1 MASAA
6 SSSLRQRTQT
16 SSSRDLHLHSRDSG
30 EHGHSHGHP
39 HGHGHGGHSHG
50 IEETQQLSSA
60 FASLRNPSQLD
71 PGSRITLV
79 GLVANVGLTA
89 LKGVAGYV
97 LASSALL
104 ADAAHSGS
112 DLVADVVTLASY
124 RIGRWEPSTRY
135 PYGYGKFESLG
146 SLVVSFL
153 LFATAAGICLH
164 SYHHLLLSLATI
176 PSIPPDLLASLDFLP
191 HGHVHGPDA
200 SHTDAPA
207 ADGIVDARAMYF
219 AAASIVIKEW
229 LYRSTL
235 KVARQQHSNVLLA
248 NAYHHRSDSLGSL
261 VALVAIGAARVGY
274 PMLDP
279 LGDWCA
285 PPPPAPAPARTP
297 PDLVPANL
305 ARGHARG
312 SQSPAHLDNDV
323 IEMVHRTNTRAPS
336 RRATRLPVEPRVHG
350 DDDDDDDDDDD
361 APLPTPPRLLA
372 PKKPLGRNPS
382 FRQCLVNVFGYS
394 LLNVLLVFVP
404 VTIAVRLSHQSPT
417 VIFVMSFVAI
427 VPLAALLG
435 FATEEL
441 ALRVGDAFGGLL
453 NATFGNAVELII
465 AILALVKGE
474 LDVVRSSMLGSILS
488 NCLLVAGGAFFV
500 GGIRFY
506 EQSYSLR
513 AAQTNINLLA
523 IAVTAIVIPV
533 GFHAF
538 ISAEGTQTEDLTDES
553 VLRLSR
559 GLAFI
564 LLAVYAC
571 YLIFQL
577 YTHSWLYVPRPSPS
591 PRQPA
596 TAAQLLLYAD
606 GPQPPT
612 SGKVFRIPSLPSWGG
627 SSSSGSEGS
636 RGSLRVRSRSVSGAE
651 EAEQAGAGEPTR
663 PPVSPTA
670 LHPTT
675 TSATQ
680 IDAGVDLEK
689 QSHEAV
695 DVEHE
700 EPRLSV
706 WFALGL
712 LVVVTGLTGVT
723 AEFLPHLAPV
733 VGNAAE
739 HVTALVV
746 ARKNKLDLSLAVAVG
761 SSLQIALFVIPVL
774 ILLGGLIGQPLDLEF
789 DSFETLLVFLTVC
802 VVNWATIADGRTNW
816 MEGAGLMFV
825 YIIIATCVWF
835 YPGSA
840 PSSPA

>member
-1 MASAA
+1 MVDP
-6 SSSLRQRTQT
+6 LT
-16 SSSRDLHLHSRDSG
+16 DVPDEPDDSG
-30 EHGHSHGHP
+30 QSPAHP
-39 HGHGHGGHSHG
+39 R
-50 IEETQQLSSA
+50 
-60 FASLRNPSQLD
+60 FRF
-71 PGSRITLV
+71 
-79 GLVANVGLTA
+79 TA
-89 LKGVAGYV
+89 
-97 LASSALL
+97 
-104 ADAAHSGS
+104 
-112 DLVADVVTLASY
+112 
-124 RIGRWEPSTRY
+124 P
-135 PYGYGKFESLG
+135 SLG
-146 SLVVSFL
+146 SHH
-153 LFATAAGICLH
+153 ATH
-164 SYHHLLLSLATI
+164 
-176 PSIPPDLLASLDFLP
+176 
-191 HGHVHGPDA
+191 A
-200 SHTDAPA
+200 SHAQLNPGHLGQRLLESIAPA
-207 ADGIVDARAMYF
+207 
-219 AAASIVIKEW
+219 
-229 LYRSTL
+229 TL
-235 KVARQQHSNVLLA
+235 DSGDEATP
-248 NAYHHRSDSLGSL
+248 HHPPTLRPTSSL
-261 VALVAIGAARVGY
+261 
-274 PMLDP
+274 P
-279 LGDWCA
+279 
-285 PPPPAPAPARTP
+285 
-297 PDLVPANL
+297 NL
-305 ARGHARG
+305 ARGHAGR
-312 SQSPAHLDNDV
+312 SESPALLDDDV
-323 IEMVHRTNTRAPS
+323 IEKVHRTNTQVNLVRPDLASSSRRSTSCPPVHDTDTGATARAP
-336 RRATRLPVEPRVHG
+336 
-350 DDDDDDDDDDD
+350 
-361 APLPTPPRLLA
+361 APPPRPPWLA
-372 PKKPLGRNPS
+372 PKEPLGKNPT
-382 FRQCLVNVFGYS
+382 FRQCLLNVLRYS
-394 LLNVLLVFVP
+394 LLNALLVFVP
-404 VTIAVRLSHQSPT
+404 VAWAMGLSHQSST
-417 VIFVMSFVAI
+417 VTFVMSFFAI

-577 YTHSWLYVPRPSPS
+577 YTHSWLYVPRPTPS
-591 PRQPA
+591 PRQPT

-612 SGKVFRIPSLPSWGG
+612 EGKVFRIPSLPSWGG
-627 SSSSGSEGS
+627 STSSSSSG
-636 RGSLRVRSRSVSGAE
+636 GSLRLRSRSVSGE
-651 EAEQAGAGEPTR
+651 QDEAEHARAGEDSTR
-663 PPVSPTA
+663 PPLSPTT
-670 LHPTT
+670 LQPTT
-675 TSATQ
+675 TSATHTNP
-680 IDAGVDLEK
+680 DVDLEK
-689 QSHEAV
+689 QDDPAEEV
-695 DVEHE
+695 EVEHE
-700 EPRLSV
+700 EPKLSV

-723 AEFLPHLAPV
+723 AEFLVSSIDGLTATGNVSKEFVALILLPV

-774 ILLGGLIGQPLDLEF
+774 VLLAWCIGQPLDLEF

-802 VVNWATIADGRTNW
+802 VVNWAIADARTNW

>member
-1 MASAA
+1 MVDPLTDVPDEPDDSGQSPAHPPFTAPSLDSHHATHASHAQLNPEQ
-6 SSSLRQRTQT
+6 LRQRLLKSIAPATLDSGDDATPHHAPTLRPT
-16 SSSRDLHLHSRDSG
+16 SS
-30 EHGHSHGHP
+30 
-39 HGHGHGGHSHG
+39 
-50 IEETQQLSSA
+50 
-60 FASLRNPSQLD
+60 
-71 PGSRITLV
+71 
-79 GLVANVGLTA
+79 
-89 LKGVAGYV
+89 
-97 LASSALL
+97 
-104 ADAAHSGS
+104 
-112 DLVADVVTLASY
+112 
-124 RIGRWEPSTRY
+124 
-135 PYGYGKFESLG
+135 
-146 SLVVSFL
+146 
-153 LFATAAGICLH
+153 
-164 SYHHLLLSLATI
+164 
-176 PSIPPDLLASLDFLP
+176 LP
-191 HGHVHGPDA
+191 
-200 SHTDAPA
+200 
-207 ADGIVDARAMYF
+207 
-219 AAASIVIKEW
+219 
-229 LYRSTL
+229 
-235 KVARQQHSNVLLA
+235 
-248 NAYHHRSDSLGSL
+248 
-261 VALVAIGAARVGY
+261 
-274 PMLDP
+274 
-279 LGDWCA
+279 
-285 PPPPAPAPARTP
+285 
-297 PDLVPANL
+297 NL
-305 ARGHARG
+305 ARGHAGG
-312 SQSPAHLDNDV
+312 SESPAHLDDDV
-323 IEMVHRTNTRAPS
+323 IEKVHRTNTQVNLVRPDIVPS
-336 RRATRLPVEPRVHG
+336 RRSTFFPPVHDTDADATAAAAPVP
-350 DDDDDDDDDDD
+350 
-361 APLPTPPRLLA
+361 PPRPPLLA
-372 PKKPLGRNPS
+372 PKKPLGKNPT
-382 FRQCLVNVFGYS
+382 FRQCLLNVLRYS
-394 LLNVLLVFVP
+394 LLNALLVFVP
-404 VTIAVRLSHQSPT
+404 VAWAMGLSHQSST
-417 VIFVMSFVAI
+417 VTFVMSFFAI

-577 YTHSWLYVPRPSPS
+577 YTHSWLYVPRPASS
-591 PRQPA
+591 PRQPT

-612 SGKVFRIPSLPSWGG
+612 EGKVFRIPSLPSWGG
-627 SSSSGSEGS
+627 SSSSSSEGS
-636 RGSLRVRSRSVSGAE
+636 SSGGSLRVRSRSVSGEQE
-651 EAEQAGAGEPTR
+651 EAEPTHAEEGSTR
-663 PPVSPTA
+663 PPLSPTT

-675 TSATQ
+675 TSATHTNPN
-680 IDAGVDLEK
+680 IDLEK
-689 QSHEAV
+689 QEHPAEAV
-695 DVEHE
+695 EVEHE
-700 EPRLSV
+700 EPKLSV

-723 AEFLPHLAPV
+723 AEFLVSSIDGLTATGNVSKEFVALILLPV

-774 ILLGGLIGQPLDLEF
+774 VLLAWCIGQPLDLEF

-802 VVNWATIADGRTNW
+802 VVNWAIADARTNW

>member
-1 MASAA
+1 MVDPLTDVPDEPDDSGQSPAHPHPSAPSLDAHHATHASHAQLNPEQ
-6 SSSLRQRTQT
+6 LRQRLIKSIAPAT
-16 SSSRDLHLHSRDSG
+16 
-30 EHGHSHGHP
+30 
-39 HGHGHGGHSHG
+39 
-50 IEETQQLSSA
+50 
-60 FASLRNPSQLD
+60 
-71 PGSRITLV
+71 
-79 GLVANVGLTA
+79 
-89 LKGVAGYV
+89 
-97 LASSALL
+97 
-104 ADAAHSGS
+104 AHSG
-112 DLVADVVTLASY
+112 DDATPHHPHTLRPTS
-124 RIGRWEPSTRY
+124 
-135 PYGYGKFESLG
+135 SL
-146 SLVVSFL
+146 
-153 LFATAAGICLH
+153 
-164 SYHHLLLSLATI
+164 
-176 PSIPPDLLASLDFLP
+176 P
-191 HGHVHGPDA
+191 
-200 SHTDAPA
+200 
-207 ADGIVDARAMYF
+207 
-219 AAASIVIKEW
+219 
-229 LYRSTL
+229 
-235 KVARQQHSNVLLA
+235 
-248 NAYHHRSDSLGSL
+248 
-261 VALVAIGAARVGY
+261 
-274 PMLDP
+274 
-279 LGDWCA
+279 
-285 PPPPAPAPARTP
+285 
-297 PDLVPANL
+297 NL
-305 ARGHARG
+305 ARGHAGG
-312 SQSPAHLDNDV
+312 SESPAHLDDDA
-323 IEMVHRTNTRAPS
+323 IEKVHRTNTQVNLVRPDLAPS
-336 RRATRLPVEPRVHG
+336 SRRSTFFPPIHDADNDATAAPVP
-350 DDDDDDDDDDD
+350 
-361 APLPTPPRLLA
+361 PPRPPLLA
-372 PKKPLGRNPS
+372 PKKPLGKNPS
-382 FRQCLVNVFGYS
+382 FRQCLLNVLRYS
-394 LLNVLLVFVP
+394 LLNALLVFVP
-404 VTIAVRLSHQSPT
+404 VAWAMGLSHQSAT
-417 VIFVMSFVAI
+417 VTFIMSFFAI

-577 YTHSWLYVPRPSPS
+577 YTHSWLYVPRPTPS
-591 PRQPA
+591 PRHPI

-612 SGKVFRIPSLPSWGG
+612 EGKVFRIPSLPSWGG
-627 SSSSGSEGS
+627 SSSSGSSSAGGAE
-636 RGSLRVRSRSVSGAE
+636 SLRVRSRSVSATE
-651 EAEQAGAGEPTR
+651 EAGLVQAGESTR
-663 PPVSPTA
+663 PPLSPTT

-675 TSATQ
+675 TSATP
-680 IDAGVDLEK
+680 ISPEVDLEK
-689 QSHEAV
+689 QDHPAEGVEA
-695 DVEHE
+695 EHE
-700 EPRLSV
+700 EPKLSV

-723 AEFLPHLAPV
+723 AEFLVSSIDGLTATGNVSKEFVALILLPV

-774 ILLGGLIGQPLDLEF
+774 VLLAWCIGQPLDLEF

-802 VVNWATIADGRTNW
+802 VVNWAIADARTNW

>member
-279 LGDWCA
+279 LGG
-285 PPPPAPAPARTP
+285 
-297 PDLVPANL
+297 LVVS
-305 ARGHARG
+305 G
-312 SQSPAHLDNDV
+312 
-323 IEMVHRTNTRAPS
+323 M
-336 RRATRLPVEPRVHG
+336 
-350 DDDDDDDDDDD
+350 
-361 APLPTPPRLLA
+361 
-372 PKKPLGRNPS
+372 
-382 FRQCLVNVFGYS
+382 
-394 LLNVLLVFVP
+394 
-404 VTIAVRLSHQSPT
+404 IAKQGWEVGKE
-417 VIFVMSFVAI
+417 
-427 VPLAALLG
+427 AL
-435 FATEEL
+435 
-441 ALRVGDAFGGLL
+441 GGLVDQV
-453 NATFGNAVELII
+453 TDEKVQPSVYE
-465 AILALVKGE
+465 AIRGLSAHSGEIEAWKDERVKKGGI
-474 LDVVRSSMLGSILS
+474 LPSSSSRSS
-488 NCLLVAGGAFFV
+488 
-500 GGIRFY
+500 
-506 EQSYSLR
+506 
-513 AAQTNINLLA
+513 
-523 IAVTAIVIPV
+523 
-533 GFHAF
+533 
-538 ISAEGTQTEDLTDES
+538 SAE
-553 VLRLSR
+553 
-559 GLAFI
+559 I
-564 LLAVYAC
+564 LD
-571 YLIFQL
+571 
-577 YTHSWLYVPRPSPS
+577 SSPS
-591 PRQPA
+591 PAPLSERG
-596 TAAQLLLYAD
+596 QLPIL
-606 GPQPPT
+606 
-612 SGKVFRIPSLPSWGG
+612 SIPSIRLFASGPSLLIDIELVLPS
-627 SSSSGSEGS
+627 
-636 RGSLRVRSRSVSGAE
+636 SLTLREANEIERAVAGRVREVVGEERVREVVVRLKAE
-651 EAEQAGAGEPTR
+651 EEDGERERQEAG
-663 PPVSPTA
+663 
-670 LHPTT
+670 
-675 TSATQ
+675 Q
-680 IDAGVDLEK
+680 
-689 QSHEAV
+689 
-695 DVEHE
+695 
-700 EPRLSV
+700 
-706 WFALGL
+706 
-712 LVVVTGLTGVT
+712 
-723 AEFLPHLAPV
+723 
-733 VGNAAE
+733 N
-739 HVTALVV
+739 
-746 ARKNKLDLSLAVAVG
+746 
-761 SSLQIALFVIPVL
+761 
-774 ILLGGLIGQPLDLEF
+774 
-789 DSFETLLVFLTVC
+789 
-802 VVNWATIADGRTNW
+802 
-816 MEGAGLMFV
+816 
-825 YIIIATCVWF
+825 
-835 YPGSA
+835 
-840 PSSPA
+840 

>member
-1 MASAA
+1 MVDPLTDVADEPDDSGQLAPHPHRLAPSLDRSHATHASHAQLIPDALTQRLLKSVAPATAHSADDAA
-6 SSSLRQRTQT
+6 AHHHHPHPHPHALRPTSSL
-16 SSSRDLHLHSRDSG
+16 
-30 EHGHSHGHP
+30 P
-39 HGHGHGGHSHG
+39 
-50 IEETQQLSSA
+50 
-60 FASLRNPSQLD
+60 
-71 PGSRITLV
+71 
-79 GLVANVGLTA
+79 
-89 LKGVAGYV
+89 
-97 LASSALL
+97 
-104 ADAAHSGS
+104 
-112 DLVADVVTLASY
+112 
-124 RIGRWEPSTRY
+124 
-135 PYGYGKFESLG
+135 
-146 SLVVSFL
+146 
-153 LFATAAGICLH
+153 
-164 SYHHLLLSLATI
+164 
-176 PSIPPDLLASLDFLP
+176 
-191 HGHVHGPDA
+191 
-200 SHTDAPA
+200 
-207 ADGIVDARAMYF
+207 
-219 AAASIVIKEW
+219 
-229 LYRSTL
+229 
-235 KVARQQHSNVLLA
+235 
-248 NAYHHRSDSLGSL
+248 
-261 VALVAIGAARVGY
+261 
-274 PMLDP
+274 
-279 LGDWCA
+279 
-285 PPPPAPAPARTP
+285 
-297 PDLVPANL
+297 NL

-723 AEFLPHLAPV
+723 AEFLVSSIDGLTATGNVSKEFVALILLPV

-802 VVNWATIADGRTNW
+802 VVNWGESQLLSLPLFQANLNLANARAAIADGRTNW